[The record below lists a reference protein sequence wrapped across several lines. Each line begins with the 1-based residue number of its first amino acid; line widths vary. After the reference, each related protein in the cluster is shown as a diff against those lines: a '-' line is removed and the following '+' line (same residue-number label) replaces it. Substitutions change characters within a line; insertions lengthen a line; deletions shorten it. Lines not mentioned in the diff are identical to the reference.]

1 MLAHVKVF
9 KGGGGTY
16 TALYQV
22 GAAVQFGTVP
32 EVLAAIDSARSL
44 VAASYL
50 PALDKLALVVQDSR
64 PRWPVFTESN
74 AKLPFWTFSSLPG
87 ATCPGAGDCLAWCYS
102 FKSWRNPDAW
112 GRQAQNTA
120 LLRTE
125 AGRAR
130 IRSELL
136 RVADLGAFGAD
147 FVLRL
152 YVDGDFGSTADV
164 DFWMSL
170 LREVP
175 TCQAYGYSKSFAE
188 LLAYDARGI
197 GWPAN
202 YLLNGSSGHRHGA
215 GLLDQVRALLCY
227 RGDFGALKVP
237 KGATPAQVRDAA
249 GGKAFVCPGH
259 CGDCTPKGH
268 ACGSMRF
275 KNIPVVIAIH

>member
-1 MLAHVKVF
+1 MLAPVKVF
-9 KGGGGTY
+9 KGGGTY
-16 TALYQV
+16 AALYQV
-22 GAAVQFGTVP
+22 GAAVQFGTAS
-32 EVLAAIDSARSL
+32 EVLQAIEAARPL
-44 VAASYL
+44 VGAPYRA
-50 PALDKLALVVQDSR
+50 ALDKLALVVGDSR
-64 PRWPVFTESN
+64 PRWPVFVEAN

-87 ATCPGAGDCLAWCYS
+87 ASCPGAGDCLTWCYS

-112 GRQAQNTA
+112 GRQAQNAA

-152 YVDGDFGSTADV
+152 YVDGDFGSVGDV
-164 DFWMSL
+164 DFWMAAL
-170 LREVP
+170 QEVP
-175 TCQAYGYSKSFAE
+175 TCRAYGYSKSFAE

-197 GWPAN
+197 GWPDN
-202 YLLNGSSGHRHGA
+202 FVLNGSSGHKHGA
-215 GLLDQVRALLCY
+215 DVIEAVRGLACY
-227 RGDFGALKVP
+227 RGEFSALKVP
-237 KGATPAQVRDAA
+237 RGAKSAQVREAA
-249 GGKAFVCPGH
+249 GGRAFVCPGK

-275 KNIPVVIAIH
+275 RSVPIVIAIH